1 MESKEAIAALSALG
15 QDTRLAIFRLL
26 VQNVPDGLPSGEIS
40 RQLGVAQNTMS
51 SHLGL
56 MARTGL
62 LVSQRYSK
70 SIVYRA
76 DLDRFRDLTLFL
88 IKDCCNGNAD
98 LCAPLIAELTPCCP
112 PQQQVIQ

>member
-1 MESKEAIAALSALG
+1 MESKDAIAALSALG
-15 QDTRLAIFRLL
+15 QETRLDIFRLL
-26 VQNVPDGLPSGEIS
+26 VRNAPDGLASGEIS

-70 SIVYRA
+70 SIVYRV
-76 DLDRFRDLTLFL
+76 DIDRFRDLTLFL
-88 IKDCCNGNAD
+88 VKDCCNGNAE
-98 LCAPLIAELTPCCP
+98 LCAPLIEALTPCCP
-112 PQQQVIQ
+112 PQQVIQ